1 MKSED
6 NYTSTR
12 YQYVQEAY
20 LWSMKM
26 NDNYV
31 LKLILILEHVR
42 QCLTVNLFNHQPL
55 ATYGCLYPPVI
66 SLTTLW
72 IVLIF
77 SSSFFQSQTTWA
89 ISISFYHYHQL
100 PTVITISTT
109 IMINDS
115 ISLATTIMII
125 MCIILL
131 LLSSWQLLLQS
142 NTNLSTTPSQLLQT
156 YIVIV
161 GTNALPSLYTL
172 IPLSIV
178 VVIMIVTT
186 TNILVAFK

>member
-66 SLTTLW
+66 SLTILR

-115 ISLATTIMII
+115 ISLASYNHRDHHVYHTT
-125 MCIILL
+125 
-131 LLSSWQLLLQS
+131 
-142 NTNLSTTPSQLLQT
+142 
-156 YIVIV
+156 V
-161 GTNALPSLYTL
+161 
-172 IPLSIV
+172 IV
-178 VVIMIVTT
+178 VVTIVTAKQHQLVDNT
-186 TNILVAFK
+186 ITIVTNLYCYCGH